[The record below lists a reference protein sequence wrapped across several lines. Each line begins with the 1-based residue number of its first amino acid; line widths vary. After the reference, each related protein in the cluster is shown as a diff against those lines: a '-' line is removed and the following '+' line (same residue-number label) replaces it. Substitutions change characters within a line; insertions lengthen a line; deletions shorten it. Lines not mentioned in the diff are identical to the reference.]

1 MKLEVFNK
9 MTSIVILTFNKI
21 SYTKKCI
28 ESIRKYTGKGSYE
41 IIVVD
46 NASTDGTISWLKE
59 QSDIITIFNKD
70 NLGFPKGCN
79 QGIEIA
85 QGSEVLLLNN
95 DVIVTPKWLEQML
108 EALYSSEKIGAVG
121 PVTNYAHGQEIPVTY
136 QNEAEMVSF
145 ASEVTEKFKNKWS
158 QKTKLI
164 GFCLLFK
171 KSVLEEV
178 GVLDELFSPGNYED
192 DDISFRILL
201 TGYKL
206 LLCHNIFVHHF
217 GSTSF
222 RNDISKF
229 NDLLSENELKFL
241 DKWKIK
247 KENIGTCRKDLID
260 LMNLASRDLNVFEVG
275 SGIGKTLLEIN
286 NINANAKLF
295 AIEKNEQAAI
305 IAQNFAEVI
314 IGDVEKTELP
324 YKDQFFDYVIL
335 NDVLECIYNY
345 EELLLKIKP
354 LLKNSGKLLV
364 SCKNVQNSEV
374 LKNLLKGK
382 WEGENSRPETIRF
395 FAINELKK
403 IFDQC
408 GYIIIKY
415 CRNVLESEKE
425 IQDFNKKL
433 IESALID
440 DIFNFQSYQ
449 WIFELSPKIEE
460 NTDLKIIKLLND
472 LQRNEISDIESAEI
486 LKCLINLEVNAEKL
500 FLLINDMDGNTEKAI
515 VEIATSMYKYGY
527 KTEGIKLLLETY
539 KRYNESVDIIYT
551 LAFLLNL
558 NGDKASAIKL
568 LENVKIKDVVLVE
581 LLNEVK
587 G

>member
-1 MKLEVFNK
+1 
-9 MTSIVILTFNKI
+9 MTNS
-21 SYTKKCI
+21 
-28 ESIRKYTGKGSYE
+28 
-41 IIVVD
+41 
-46 NASTDGTISWLKE
+46 A
-59 QSDIITIFNKD
+59 
-70 NLGFPKGCN
+70 P
-79 QGIEIA
+79 
-85 QGSEVLLLNN
+85 
-95 DVIVTPKWLEQML
+95 
-108 EALYSSEKIGAVG
+108 
-121 PVTNYAHGQEIPVTY
+121 GQEIPVTY

-201 TGYKL
+201 AGYKL

-260 LMNLASRDLNVFEVG
+260 LMNLSSRDLNVFEVG

-295 AIEKNEQAAI
+295 AIEKNEQAAM

-324 YKDQFFDYVIL
+324 YKDKFFDYVIL

-415 CRNVLESEKE
+415 GRNVLESEKE

-527 KTEGIKLLLETY
+527 KIDGIKLLLETY

>member
-1 MKLEVFNK
+1 

-28 ESIRKYTGKGSYE
+28 ESIRKYTSKGSYE

-164 GFCLLFK
+164 GFCLLLK

-178 GVLDELFSPGNYED
+178 GLLDEIFTPGNYED

-201 TGYKL
+201 AGYKL

-229 NDLLSENELKFL
+229 NDLLSKNELKFL

-260 LMNLASRDLNVFEVG
+260 LMNLSSRDLNVFEVG

-440 DIFNFQSYQ
+440 DIFNFEAYQ
-449 WIFELSPKIEE
+449 WVIELRLKTEDNI
-460 NTDLKIIKLLND
+460 DLKITKLLND
-472 LQRNEISDIESAEI
+472 LQRAEISDSESAE
-486 LKCLINLEVNAEKL
+486 LVKYLINLEVNAEEL

-527 KTEGIKLLLETY
+527 KIEGIKLLLETY

>member
-1 MKLEVFNK
+1 

-28 ESIRKYTGKGSYE
+28 ESIRKYTSKGSYE

-85 QGSEVLLLNN
+85 QGSEILLLNN

-108 EALYSSEKIGAVG
+108 EALYSSEKVGAVG
-121 PVTNYAHGQEIPVTY
+121 PVTNYAPGQEITVTY

-201 TGYKL
+201 AGYKL
-206 LLCHNIFVHHF
+206 LLCHDIFVHHF

-229 NDLLSENELKFL
+229 NDLLSKNELKFL

-260 LMNLASRDLNVFEVG
+260 LMNLSSRDLNVFEVG

>member
-1 MKLEVFNK
+1 

-28 ESIRKYTGKGSYE
+28 ESIRKYTDKGSYE

-201 TGYKL
+201 AGYKL

>member
-1 MKLEVFNK
+1 MKLEGFNK

-28 ESIRKYTGKGSYE
+28 ESIRKYTSKGSYE

-46 NASTDGTISWLKE
+46 NASTDGTILWLKE

-95 DVIVTPKWLEQML
+95 DVIVTPMWLEQML
-108 EALYSSEKIGAVG
+108 EALYSSEKVGAVG
-121 PVTNYAHGQEIPVTY
+121 PVTNYAPGQEITVTY

-201 TGYKL
+201 AGYKL

-229 NDLLSENELKFL
+229 NDLLSKNELKFL

>member
-1 MKLEVFNK
+1 

-85 QGSEVLLLNN
+85 KGSEILLLNN

-108 EALYSSEKIGAVG
+108 EALYSSEKVGAVG
-121 PVTNYAHGQEIPVTY
+121 PVTNYAHGQEITVTY

-178 GVLDELFSPGNYED
+178 GVLDELFTPGNYED

-201 TGYKL
+201 AGYKL

-229 NDLLSENELKFL
+229 NDLLSKNELKFL

-527 KTEGIKLLLETY
+527 KIDGIKLLLETY
-539 KRYNESVDIIYT
+539 KRYNESIDIIYT

-568 LENVKIKDVVLVE
+568 LENVKIRDSVLVE

>member
-1 MKLEVFNK
+1 

-28 ESIRKYTGKGSYE
+28 ESIRKYTSKGSYE

-201 TGYKL
+201 AGYKL
-206 LLCHNIFVHHF
+206 LLCHDIFVHHF

-260 LMNLASRDLNVFEVG
+260 LMNLSSRDLNVFEVG

-527 KTEGIKLLLETY
+527 KIDGIKLLLETY
-539 KRYNESVDIIYT
+539 KRYNESIDIIYT

-568 LENVKIKDVVLVE
+568 LENVKIKDIVLDE

>member
-1 MKLEVFNK
+1 

-85 QGSEVLLLNN
+85 QGSEILLLNN

-108 EALYSSEKIGAVG
+108 EALYSSEKVGAVG
-121 PVTNYAHGQEIPVTY
+121 PVTNYAPGQEITVTY

-201 TGYKL
+201 AGYKL

-260 LMNLASRDLNVFEVG
+260 LMNLSSRDLNVFEVG

-295 AIEKNEQAAI
+295 AIEKNEQAAM

-364 SCKNVQNSEV
+364 SCKNVQNSVV

-382 WEGENSRPETIRF
+382 WEGENSRPEIIRF

-403 IFDQC
+403 IFDKC

-415 CRNVLESEKE
+415 GRNVLESEKE

-472 LQRNEISDIESAEI
+472 LQRNEISDIESAE
-486 LKCLINLEVNAEKL
+486 LVKCLINLEVNAEKL

-527 KTEGIKLLLETY
+527 KIEGIKLLLETY

-568 LENVKIKDVVLVE
+568 LENVKIKDVVLDE

>member
-1 MKLEVFNK
+1 

-28 ESIRKYTGKGSYE
+28 ESIRKYTSKGSYE

-95 DVIVTPKWLEQML
+95 DVIVTPMWLEQML
-108 EALYSSEKIGAVG
+108 EALYSSEKVGAVG

-201 TGYKL
+201 AGYKL
-206 LLCHNIFVHHF
+206 LLCHNVFVHHF

-229 NDLLSENELKFL
+229 NDLLTENELKFL

-260 LMNLASRDLNVFEVG
+260 LMNLSSRDLNVFEVG

-324 YKDQFFDYVIL
+324 YKDKFFDYVIL

-354 LLKNSGKLLV
+354 LLKNSGKLLL

-415 CRNVLESEKE
+415 GRNILESKKE

-527 KTEGIKLLLETY
+527 KIDGIKLLLETY
-539 KRYNESVDIIYT
+539 KRYNESIDIIYT

-568 LENVKIKDVVLVE
+568 LENVKIRDIVLVE

>member
-1 MKLEVFNK
+1 

-28 ESIRKYTGKGSYE
+28 ESIRKYTSKGSYE

-201 TGYKL
+201 AGYKL

-229 NDLLSENELKFL
+229 NDLLSKNELKFL

-260 LMNLASRDLNVFEVG
+260 LMNLSSRDLNVFEVG
-275 SGIGKTLLEIN
+275 CGIGKTLLEIN

-295 AIEKNEQAAI
+295 AIEKNEQAAM
-305 IAQNFAEVI
+305 IAHSFAEVI
-314 IGDVEKTELP
+314 NGDVEKTELP
-324 YKDQFFDYVIL
+324 YKDKFFDYVIL
-335 NDVLECIYNY
+335 DDVLECIYNY

-415 CRNVLESEKE
+415 GRNVLESEKE

-460 NTDLKIIKLLND
+460 NIDFKITKLLND
-472 LQRNEISDIESAEI
+472 LQRAEISDIESAEI

-500 FLLINDMDGNTEKAI
+500 FLLINDMAGNTEKAI
-515 VEIATSMYKYGY
+515 IEIATSMYKYGY

-551 LAFLLNL
+551 LAFLLKSCISFSL
-558 NGDKASAIKL
+558 SKTLRPYLMI
-568 LENVKIKDVVLVE
+568 I
-581 LLNEVK
+581 
-587 G
+587 

>member
-1 MKLEVFNK
+1 MKLEGFNK

-28 ESIRKYTGKGSYE
+28 ESIRKYTSKGSYE

-85 QGSEVLLLNN
+85 QGSEILLLNN

-108 EALYSSEKIGAVG
+108 EALYSSEKVGAVG
-121 PVTNYAHGQEIPVTY
+121 PVTNYAPGQEITVTY

-201 TGYKL
+201 AGYKL

-241 DKWKIK
+241 DKWKII

-260 LMNLASRDLNVFEVG
+260 LMNLSSRDLNVFEVG

-395 FAINELKK
+395 FAINELN
-403 IFDQC
+403 ISTITHISTNT
-408 GYIIIKY
+408 YTNIIDYFTIDKQTISINTIR
-415 CRNVLESEKE
+415 C
-425 IQDFNKKL
+425 FN
-433 IESALID
+433 I
-440 DIFNFQSYQ
+440 
-449 WIFELSPKIEE
+449 
-460 NTDLKIIKLLND
+460 NTSS
-472 LQRNEISDIESAEI
+472 R
-486 LKCLINLEVNAEKL
+486 
-500 FLLINDMDGNTEKAI
+500 
-515 VEIATSMYKYGY
+515 
-527 KTEGIKLLLETY
+527 
-539 KRYNESVDIIYT
+539 
-551 LAFLLNL
+551 
-558 NGDKASAIKL
+558 
-568 LENVKIKDVVLVE
+568 
-581 LLNEVK
+581 
-587 G
+587 

>member
-1 MKLEVFNK
+1 

-28 ESIRKYTGKGSYE
+28 ESIRKYTSKGSYE

-201 TGYKL
+201 AGYKL
-206 LLCHNIFVHHF
+206 FLCHNIFVHHF

-260 LMNLASRDLNVFEVG
+260 LMNLSSRDLNVFEVG

-527 KTEGIKLLLETY
+527 KIDGIKLLLETY
-539 KRYNESVDIIYT
+539 KRYNESIDIIYT

-568 LENVKIKDVVLVE
+568 LENVKIKDIVLVQ

>member
-1 MKLEVFNK
+1 

-28 ESIRKYTGKGSYE
+28 ESIRKYTSKGSYE

-145 ASEVTEKFKNKWS
+145 ASEVTGKFKNKWS

-171 KSVLEEV
+171 KSALDEV
-178 GVLDELFSPGNYED
+178 GLLDELFSPGNYED

-201 TGYKL
+201 AGYKL

-229 NDLLSENELKFL
+229 NDLLSKNELKFL

-260 LMNLASRDLNVFEVG
+260 LMNLSSRDLNVFEVG

>member
-1 MKLEVFNK
+1 

-28 ESIRKYTGKGSYE
+28 ESIRKYTSKGSYE

-121 PVTNYAHGQEIPVTY
+121 PVTNYAPGQEVTVTY

-171 KSVLEEV
+171 KSVLDEV
-178 GVLDELFSPGNYED
+178 GLLDELFTPGNYED

-201 TGYKL
+201 AGYKL
-206 LLCHNIFVHHF
+206 LLCHNVFIHHF
-217 GSTSF
+217 GSVSF
-222 RNDISKF
+222 KTDSIKST
-229 NDLLSENELKFL
+229 DLLKENELKFL

-247 KENIGTCRKDLID
+247 KENIGTCRKNLID
-260 LMNLASRDLNVFEVG
+260 LMNLSSRYLNVFEVG
-275 SGIGKTLLEIN
+275 CGIGKTLLEIN
-286 NINANAKLF
+286 NINANVKLH
-295 AIEKNEQAAI
+295 AIEKNEQAAM
-305 IAQNFAEVI
+305 IAKKIAEVI

-324 YKDQFFDYVIL
+324 YEEKFFDYIIL
-335 NDVLECIYNY
+335 DDVLESIYNY
-345 EELLLKIKP
+345 EKLLLKIKP
-354 LLKNSGKLLV
+354 LLKNRGKLLV
-364 SCKNVQNSEV
+364 SCKNVQNSELV
-374 LKNLLKGK
+374 KNLLQGK
-382 WEGENSRPETIRF
+382 WEGEIIQVENIRF
-395 FAINELKK
+395 FTLKELEK
-403 IFDQC
+403 IFDKC
-408 GYIIIKY
+408 GYKIIKY
-415 CRNVLESEKE
+415 SCTVLESEKE
-425 IQDFNKKL
+425 RQDFNKKL
-433 IESALID
+433 IETGLVD
-440 DIFNFQSYQ
+440 DIFNFQAYQ
-449 WIFELSPKIEE
+449 WIFELIPKIENNIE
-460 NTDLKIIKLLND
+460 LKIKNILNV
-472 LQRNEISDIESAEI
+472 LQSKEISDLESAEI
-486 LKCLINLEVNAEKL
+486 IKCLMNLEVNTEDL
-500 FLLINDMDGNTEKAI
+500 FLLINDIDGNVEKTI
-515 VEIATSMYKYGY
+515 VEIATGMYKYGY
-527 KTEGIKLLLETY
+527 EINGIKLLVETY

-568 LENVKIKDVVLVE
+568 LEHAKIKDIE
-581 LLNEVK
+581 LEQLLSELKIKDIIV
-587 G
+587 